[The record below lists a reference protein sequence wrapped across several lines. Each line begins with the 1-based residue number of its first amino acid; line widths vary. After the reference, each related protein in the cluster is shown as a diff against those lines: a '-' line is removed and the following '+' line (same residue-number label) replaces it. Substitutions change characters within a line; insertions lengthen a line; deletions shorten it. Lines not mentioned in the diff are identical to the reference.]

1 MARSLKA
8 PSVVKSGAKTF
19 IIPVSTGLSDGPD
32 FLEDGMIRLNLV
44 SNKIEFAIN
53 NVWRSL
59 ARVGITALQLQD
71 TVGDGTITDFVLDY
85 STDSEEDIMVF
96 VGGVYQQPIAN
107 YTIATVAGVTTLSFT
122 SPPPAPGVNPNRI
135 VVIYNLNSTDA
146 D

>member
-8 PSVVKSGAKTF
+8 PKVVKANAKTF
-19 IIPVSTGLSDGPD
+19 VIPVSTSLSDSPE
-32 FLEDGMIRLNLV
+32 FLEDGMLRLNLV
-44 SNKIEFAIN
+44 TNKVEFAIN

-59 ARVGITALQLQD
+59 SRVGNTVLHLQD
-71 TVGDGTITDFVLDY
+71 TVGDGTTTDFVLDHA
-85 STDSEEDIMVF
+85 TDVETDIMVF
-96 VGGVYQQPIAN
+96 VGGVYQQPTAN

>member
-8 PSVVKSGAKTF
+8 PKVVKANAKA
-19 IIPVSTGLSDGPD
+19 IVIPVSSGLSDGPE
-32 FLEDGMIRLNLV
+32 FLEDGMLRLNLV
-44 SNKIEFAIN
+44 TNKVEFAIN

-59 ARVGITALQLQD
+59 SRVGNTVLHLQD
-71 TVGDGTITDFVLDY
+71 TVGDGITTDFVLDHA
-85 STDSEEDIMVF
+85 TDSESDIMVF
-96 VGGVYQQPIAN
+96 VGGVYQQPTAN
-107 YTIATVAGVTTLSFT
+107 YTTTTVAGVTTLSFT